1 MNLFIKRNRPT
12 NIENKLMATE
22 GKTGKGINKD
32 FGNNIYTQLYIN
44 QITNK
49 DLLYST
55 GNDIQYLVITYNLKE
70 SKKIIKESLFC
81 TLETNTTL

>member
-22 GKTGKGINKD
+22 GKKGKGINKD

-55 GNDIQYLVITYNLKE
+55 GNDIQYLVITYN
-70 SKKIIKESLFC
+70 
-81 TLETNTTL
+81 